1 MKIDE
6 NVLLNGLKEG
16 NKAIFD
22 LVFTYYYSGL
32 CAFANRYVN
41 NPEAAEDLVQDFF
54 VRLWFNSNTLDINTS
69 LKSYLFAS
77 VKNRAFDYLKHTK
90 VKTSYAGTFNA
101 KTALVQPEDTWE
113 FSESELLDL
122 IDKGLQQLAPRT
134 REIFEMSRYKGISN
148 DQIAET
154 FGISKRTVEVQI
166 SAALK
171 ILRIEL
177 KDYLTL
183 SALIL
188 GGTGLIR

>member
-6 NVLLNGLKEG
+6 KVLLNGLKEE

-22 LVFTYYYSGL
+22 FVFTYYYTGL
-32 CAFANRYVN
+32 CAFVNRYIN
-41 NPEAAEDLVQDFF
+41 DQEAAEDLVQDFF
-54 VRLWFNSNTLDINTS
+54 VRMWFASKTLEINTS
-69 LKSYLFAS
+69 IKSYLFTS
-77 VKNRAFDYLKHTK
+77 LKNKALDYLKHTK
-90 VKTSYAGTFNA
+90 VKGKYASTFNA
-101 KTALVQPEDTWE
+101 KTAYIQPEDTWE
-113 FSESELLDL
+113 FSETELLAL
-122 IDKGLQQLAPRT
+122 LEKGLQQLPPRT

-148 DQIAET
+148 DQIAQT

-177 KDYLTL
+177 KDYLPL
-183 SALIL
+183 AVLFL